1 MVGLFFGKDGSG
13 EGSLLEG
20 ILDVKMVQLIFGSL
34 HLKMRVF
41 CD

>member
-20 ILDVKMVQLIFGSL
+20 ILDIKIVQLIFASKNEG
-34 HLKMRVF
+34 F